1 MENFAKLCRMTPEQI
16 KQFQAQQMQDFF
28 AGEVAV
34 RHPFYRDS
42 WRETGVPRS
51 AADLQKQ
58 PFTVKSDLLSQPDN
72 LESYRRYV
80 LEVPEQSVSSK
91 GGGLFGL
98 FKGKSA
104 GEIVP
109 KKYATNQLLFSAG
122 RTGKITPYVYSVA
135 DIENLGDTGLRMM
148 EILGITR
155 DDTIVNA
162 MSYAPNLS
170 FWQVY
175 YGGLKLGST
184 VLQSGGGRILG
195 TEKILTAMENMEA
208 STLFTTPGY
217 AEFLLQTAV
226 HFNLKFPNLNK
237 LIVGYG
243 PVPLAQ
249 VKRLEVL
256 LRMVGSPDG
265 QVKRVYFLNEAKSA
279 WAECSPGSGYHFYP
293 DHAFLELDAVPGVEG
308 RGELILTNLN
318 ALGSCVV
325 RFRTGDLA
333 ESITYEPCPVCQ
345 RSLPRV
351 LGEIERLDEYKNLG
365 GEQGRTVNLSS
376 LYSVLA
382 AEPNLLLWQ
391 AVLHG
396 EPAQLRIDAAFLDKN
411 QAAELSGSLQAKLQA
426 ALGVTLT
433 IKPTSYKELADRL
446 GFEKYPIE
454 QRIVAHS
461 STGS

>member
-1 MENFAKLCRMTPEQI
+1 MENFAKLCRMSPEQL
-16 KQFQAQQMQDFF
+16 KQFQVQQMQDFF
-28 AGEVAV
+28 TSEVAV

-42 WRETGVPRS
+42 WRETGIPRS
-51 AADLQKQ
+51 VADLQKQ
-58 PFTVKSDLLSQPDN
+58 SFTVKSDLLSQPDD

-80 LEVPEQSVSSK
+80 IEVPEQSTLPK
-91 GGGLFGL
+91 GGGLFAR
-98 FKGKSA
+98 FKGKST
-104 GEIVP
+104 GEVVP
-109 KKYATNQLLFSAG
+109 KKYATNQVLFSAG

-135 DIENLGDTGLRMM
+135 DIENLGETGLRMM

-217 AEFLLQTAV
+217 AEFLLQSAV

-237 LIVGYG
+237 VIVGYG
-243 PVPLAQ
+243 PVPTAQ

-279 WAECSPGSGYHFYP
+279 WAECSPGTGYHFYP
-293 DHAFLELDAVPGVEG
+293 DHAFLELESVPGVEG

-318 ALGSCVV
+318 TLGSCVV

-345 RSLPRV
+345 RTLPRL
-351 LGEIERLDEYKNLG
+351 LGEIERLEDYKHLG
-365 GEQGRTVNLSS
+365 GEKGRTVNLSS
-376 LYSVLA
+376 LYSLLA
-382 AEPNLLLWQ
+382 AEPGVLLWQ
-391 AVLHG
+391 AVLLG
-396 EPAQLRIDAAFLDKN
+396 DSAQLRIDTAFLDKN
-411 QAAELSGSLQAKLQA
+411 QAAELSGSLQAKLED
-426 ALGVTLT
+426 ALSVTLT
-433 IKPTSYKELADRL
+433 IKPCSYKELVDRL

-454 QRIVAHS
+454 QRIIAQPA
-461 STGS
+461 TGS

>member
-1 MENFAKLCRMTPEQI
+1 MENFAKLCRMTPQQI

-42 WRETGVPRS
+42 WRETGTPCS
-51 AADLQKQ
+51 TADLQKQ
-58 PFTVKSDLLSQPDN
+58 PFTVKRDLLSQPDN

-80 LEVPEQSVSSK
+80 LEVPEQSGPAKS
-91 GGGLFGL
+91 GGLFGR
-98 FKGKSA
+98 FRGKPKE
-104 GEIVP
+104 EIVP
-109 KKYATNQLLFSAG
+109 KKYAMNQLLFSSG

-135 DIENLGDTGLRMM
+135 DIENLGNSGLRMM
-148 EILGITR
+148 EILDITR

-217 AEFLLQTAV
+217 AEFLLQSAV
-226 HFNLKFPNLNK
+226 HFKVKFPKLNK

-243 PVPLAQ
+243 PVPLPQ
-249 VKRLEVL
+249 VKRLEAL
-256 LRMVGSPDG
+256 LRLVGSPDG

-279 WAECSPGSGYHFYP
+279 WAECSPGTGYHFYP
-293 DHAFLELDAVPGVEG
+293 DHAFVELDPVAGVEG
-308 RGELILTNLN
+308 KGEIILTNLN
-318 ALGSCVV
+318 VLGSCVV

-333 ESITYEPCPVCQ
+333 ESITYEPCPVCK

-351 LGEIERLDEYKNLG
+351 LGEIERFADYQNLG
-365 GEQGRTVNLSS
+365 GEQGRAVNLGS
-376 LYSVLA
+376 LYSLLA
-382 AEPNLLLWQ
+382 AEPGVLLWQ
-391 AVLHG
+391 AVLSG
-396 EPAQLRIDAAFLDKN
+396 EPTQLRLDTAFLDKN
-411 QAAELSGSLQAKLQA
+411 QATELSGSLQAKLES

-433 IKPTSYKELADRL
+433 VKPCSYKELADRV
-446 GFEKYPIE
+446 GFEKYPVD
-454 QRIVAHS
+454 QRIILR
-461 STGS
+461 

>member
-1 MENFAKLCRMTPEQI
+1 LENFAKICRMTPEQI

-42 WRETGVPRS
+42 WRETGIPRS
-51 AADLQKQ
+51 VADLQKQ

-80 LEVPEQSVSSK
+80 LEVPEQNASPKS
-91 GGGLFGL
+91 GGLFAR
-98 FKGKSA
+98 FKGKQA

-109 KKYATNQLLFSAG
+109 KKYATNQMLFSSG

-135 DIENLGDTGLRMM
+135 DIENLGETGLRMM

-217 AEFLLQTAV
+217 AEFLLQSAV
-226 HFNLKFPNLNK
+226 HFKLKFPNLNK

-256 LRMVGSPDG
+256 LHLVGSPDG
-265 QVKRVYFLNEAKSA
+265 QVKRVYFLNEAKAA

-293 DHAFLELDAVPGVEG
+293 DQAFLELDSVAGIEG

-318 ALGSCVV
+318 VFGSCVV

-333 ESITYEPCPVCQ
+333 ESITYEPCPVCK
-345 RSLPRV
+345 RPLPRII
-351 LGEIERLDEYKNLG
+351 GEIERFNDYKNLDG
-365 GEQGRTVNLSS
+365 VQGRTVNLSS
-376 LYSVLA
+376 LYSLLA
-382 AEPNLLLWQ
+382 AEPGVLLWQ
-391 AVLHG
+391 AVLLG
-396 EPAQLRIDAAFLDKN
+396 EPAQLRIDTAFLDKN
-411 QAAELSGSLQAKLQA
+411 QAAELSESLQAKLSE
-426 ALGVTLT
+426 ALGVKLT
-433 IKPTSYKELADRL
+433 VKPSSYKELVDRL
-446 GFEKYPIE
+446 GFEKYPVE
-454 QRIVAHS
+454 QRIMTSA
-461 STGS
+461 GSGK

>member
-1 MENFAKLCRMTPEQI
+1 MTPQQI
-16 KQFQAQQMQDFF
+16 KQFQAQQLQDFF
-28 AGEVAV
+28 TGEVAV

-42 WRETGVPRS
+42 WRETGIPRS

-80 LEVPEQSVSSK
+80 LEVPEQSGPAKS
-91 GGGLFGL
+91 GGLLGR
-98 FKGKSA
+98 FKGKPT

-109 KKYATNQLLFSAG
+109 KKYATNQLLFSSG
-122 RTGKITPYVYSVA
+122 RTGRITPYVYSVA
-135 DIENLGDTGLRMM
+135 DIENLGDSGLRMM

-195 TEKILTAMENMEA
+195 TEKILTALENMEA

-217 AEFLLQTAV
+217 AEFLLQSAV
-226 HFNLKFPNLNK
+226 HFKLKLPNLNK

-243 PVPLAQ
+243 PVPPAQ
-249 VKRLEVL
+249 VKRLEML
-256 LRMVGSPDG
+256 LRLAGAPDG

-279 WAECSPGSGYHFYP
+279 WAECSPGTGYHFYP
-293 DHAFLELDAVPGVEG
+293 DHAFLELDPVAGPEG
-308 RGELILTNLN
+308 RGEIILTNLN
-318 ALGSCVV
+318 VLGSCVV

-333 ESITYEPCPVCQ
+333 KEITYDPCPVCK

-351 LGEIERLDEYKNLG
+351 LGEIERFDDYKNLG

-382 AEPNLLLWQ
+382 AEPGVLLWQ
-391 AVLHG
+391 AVLLG
-396 EPAQLRIDAAFLDKN
+396 EPARLRLDTVFLDKN
-411 QAAELSGSLQAKLQA
+411 QAAELSGSLQKKLET
-426 ALGVTLT
+426 ALEVPLT
-433 IKPTSYKELADRL
+433 VKPCSYKDLVERL
-446 GFEKYPIE
+446 GFEKYPVE
-454 QRIVAHS
+454 QRIIMS
-461 STGS
+461 P

>member
-16 KQFQAQQMQDFF
+16 KQFQAQQMQDYFVS
-28 AGEVAV
+28 EVAV

-42 WRETGVPRS
+42 WRKTGIPRS
-51 AADLQKQ
+51 SADLQKQ

-72 LESYRRYV
+72 LESYLRYV
-80 LEVPEQSVSSK
+80 LEAPEQAGSAKS
-91 GGGLFGL
+91 GGLFAR
-98 FKGKSA
+98 FKGKST
-104 GEIVP
+104 GEVVP
-109 KKYATNQLLFSAG
+109 KKYATNQLLFSTG

-135 DIENLGDTGLRMM
+135 DIENLGETGLRMM
-148 EILGITR
+148 DILGITR

-217 AEFLLQTAV
+217 AEFLLQSAV
-226 HFNLKFPNLNK
+226 HFKLKFPNLNK
-237 LIVGYG
+237 LVVGYS

-293 DHAFLELDAVPGVEG
+293 DHAFLELEPVAGIEG
-308 RGELILTNLN
+308 KGEIILTNLN

-333 ESITYEPCPVCQ
+333 ESITYEPCPVCK
-345 RSLPRV
+345 RAIPRI
-351 LGEIERLDEYKNLG
+351 LGEIERFDDYKNIG
-365 GEQGRTVNLSS
+365 GEKGRTVNLSS

-382 AEPNLLLWQ
+382 AEPGVLLWQ
-391 AVLHG
+391 AVLLG
-396 EPAQLRIDAAFLDKN
+396 EPAQLRIDTAFLDKN
-411 QAAELSGSLQAKLQA
+411 QAAGLSDSLKAKLED

-433 IKPTSYKELADRL
+433 IKPCSYKELVDRL
-446 GFEKYPIE
+446 GFEKYPVE
-454 QRIVAHS
+454 QRIITRSV
-461 STGS
+461 TGN